1 MAKSFGTSLKR
12 AREAHK
18 LCRAA
23 LRERSWLQAG
33 TVSVAM
39 LLSPATFAAA
49 PSADSASAQVLFD
62 EGKKLMADGKFAEA
76 CPKLEESQRL
86 DPTSGT
92 LINLAACYEQQGL
105 TATAWAAFLDAATA
119 ANRAGNPKREKE
131 ARDRAAALVP
141 RLSKIVITVTGSD
154 KVEGV
159 EVKRDSTTIGK
170 AQWGAGMPADQ
181 GLHKV
186 TVTAPGRKTWEK
198 DVIVKG
204 GGETVTVQVPE
215 LEPGGP
221 TPTESNGGLSG
232 AGALSSQKI
241 AALAVGGV
249 GLVGVVVGSIFGLKA
264 ISKHNDAAN
273 YCDPLCHD
281 QAGLDVKA
289 DAMHASNISTV
300 AFVVGGAA
308 LGGAALLWFTDRTEK
323 SIAPQVGIGPSGI
336 VLKGAW

>member
-1 MAKSFGTSLKR
+1 
-12 AREAHK
+12 
-18 LCRAA
+18 
-23 LRERSWLQAG
+23 
-33 TVSVAM
+33 M
-39 LLSPATFAAA
+39 LLSPTIFAAV

-92 LINLAACYEQQGL
+92 LINLAACYEQQGRI
-105 TATAWAAFLDAATA
+105 ATAWAAFLDAATA
-119 ANRAGNPKREKE
+119 ANRAGNPEREKA
-131 ARDRAAALVP
+131 ARDRAAALAP
-141 RLSKIVITVTGSD
+141 RLSKIVITIMGSD
-154 KVEGV
+154 KIEGI

-170 AQWGAGMPADQ
+170 AQWGVGMPADQ
-181 GLHKV
+181 GLHK
-186 TVTAPGRKTWEK
+186 VTAPGRKTWEK

-215 LEPGGP
+215 LEPGGS
-221 TPTESNGGLSG
+221 TETAGNGGLSG
-232 AGALSSQKI
+232 QKVG
-241 AALAVGGV
+241 ALAVGGV
-249 GLVGVVVGSIFGLKA
+249 GFVGVVVGSIFGLKA
-264 ISKHNDAAN
+264 ISKHNDAAT

-289 DAMHASNISTV
+289 EAMHASNVSTV

-323 SIAPQVGIGPSGI
+323 PTAPQVGIGPSGI
-336 VLKGAW
+336 VVKGAW

>member
-1 MAKSFGTSLKR
+1 MPHRTLSFSVDRVSDRLDISDMRTHRHGW
-12 AREAHK
+12 
-18 LCRAA
+18 
-23 LRERSWLQAG
+23 RSWPNAG
-33 TVSVAM
+33 VVSAV
-39 LLSPATFAAA
+39 LLVSPATLAAA

-92 LINLAACYEQQGL
+92 LINLADCYEQQGL

-131 ARDRAAALVP
+131 ARDRAAALAP
-141 RLSKIVITVTGSD
+141 RLSKIVITVTGGD
-154 KVEGV
+154 KIERI

-170 AQWGAGMPADQ
+170 AQWGVGMPADQ
-181 GLHKV
+181 GLHTV
-186 TVTAPGRKTWEK
+186 TVTAPGRKTWAK

-204 GGETVTVQVPE
+204 AGDTVTVQVPE
-215 LEPGGP
+215 LELGDSTTIP
-221 TPTESNGGLSG
+221 ESSGGGLSG
-232 AGALSSQKI
+232 QKVGAL
-241 AALAVGGV
+241 AAGGV

-264 ISKHNDAAN
+264 ISKNNDSAT

-300 AFVVGGAA
+300 AFVVGVAG
-308 LGGAALLWFTDRTEK
+308 LGGAALLWFTDRPEQSTT
-323 SIAPQVGIGPSGI
+323 PQVGLGPLGI
-336 VLKGAW
+336 VVKGAW